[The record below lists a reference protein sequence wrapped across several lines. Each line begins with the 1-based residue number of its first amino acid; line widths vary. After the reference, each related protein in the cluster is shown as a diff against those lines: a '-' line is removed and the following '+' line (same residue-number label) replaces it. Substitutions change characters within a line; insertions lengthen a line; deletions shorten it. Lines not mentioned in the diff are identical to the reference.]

1 MLRRRLRT
9 QIIIFHS
16 RHCWRRPDGEA
27 VPAHGVHQF
36 GPRLGRRR
44 RRRDDLRR
52 EERPRV
58 AEERVLGVVE
68 EGPAFRS
75 RARHETG
82 RTRLQTCRP
91 PRSGCG
97 APRRP
102 RTARRTS
109 GRRRWPAGGNMSAGF
124 PRSRCT
130 KKTKDA
136 PPSTPACCPEPTGAS
151 QKPPSQ
157 RGRRQAPRLSGTRTT
172 RSRKPGMHPRHGE
185 LNSN

>member
-1 MLRRRLRT
+1 MRRRLGA

-16 RHCWRRPDGEA
+16 RHCWRRPHREA
-27 VPAHGVHQF
+27 VPRHRVDEL
-36 GPRLGRRR
+36 RSSLRRR
-44 RRRDDLRR
+44 RRGCHYFGR

-58 AEERVLGVVE
+58 AEEGVLGVVE
-68 EGPAFRS
+68 EGPAFGNV
-75 RARHETG
+75 G
-82 RTRLQTCRP
+82 RGFLNKTQLETCRP

-102 RTARRTS
+102 TTARRTS